1 MCCFFFFSFLFTA
14 DLDLFLSPLVQI
26 DRFDLGDVDPQVSMD
41 ASTADT
47 DEYAQVPGRPSRSW
61 QRDKKK
67 KKKQGLSM
75 EPERQNPQNREEEN
89 DENKG
94 NYGGASQKFN

>member
-1 MCCFFFFSFLFTA
+1 MGFISSFLFTA
-14 DLDLFLSPLVQI
+14 DLDLFLSPLVQV

-47 DEYAQVPGRPSRSW
+47 DEYAQVPGCPSRSW
-61 QRDKKK
+61 RRDKGKKK
-67 KKKQGLSM
+67 KKKQGLRM